1 MTTENTTGRS
11 RRGARLSDAV
21 ALAASHPG
29 DRPADV
35 FLWDQTCVGFG
46 LKLKPGAQS
55 GAKGGKSWVYKYRD
69 RASGQTHRAGLG
81 TFVAT
86 SAQAARKAAESHAS
100 TVRNGANPVELK
112 REARAEQTIGE
123 LLDQWLAHLRKRVE
137 LGVRE
142 DEQQAATPTLVIV
155 RRGARRGE
163 GAMSPE
169 TLAGY
174 AYKVGAYLK
183 PAFGTLKASAWT
195 KATVLR
201 WTRSATSVKTG
212 EPLSEGTRNTVLRIA
227 SSFAT
232 WAMEL
237 GKIPANPTE
246 NLGQFAVIE
255 RHDPVQRGDLPAL
268 MAAVDRHADAKP
280 IQAGALRMLFATG
293 ARLHEVLR
301 LRWEDVNTE
310 AGALVIR
317 RHKTQR
323 STGRKTLPITD
334 AVATILASMKPHQRV
349 GCPYVFPSTS
359 DQRRDIVAGTVDQEE
374 VARLLRGHLSETAL
388 RDFWTA
394 RLKDAGLHH
403 RRLHDARHTTAQL
416 AVDAG
421 IGLEAVGRLLGH
433 ASAITTRRYAKPG
446 QEAAARAADVVGN
459 IITLVPKTSA

>member
-1 MTTENTTGRS
+1 MSTENTIGRS
-11 RRGARLSDAV
+11 RGGVRLSDAV
-21 ALAASHPG
+21 ALAAFHPG
-29 DRPADV
+29 DRPSDV
-35 FLWDQTCVGFG
+35 FLWDQSCVGFG
-46 LKLKPGAQS
+46 LKLKPGAKS
-55 GAKGGKSWVYKYRD
+55 GARAGKSWVYKYRN
-69 RASGQTHRAGLG
+69 RATGQTHRAGLG
-81 TFVAT
+81 TFAAT
-86 SAQAARKAAESHAS
+86 SAQAARKAAEGHAS
-100 TVRNGANPVELK
+100 TVRHGANPVELK
-112 REARAEQTIGE
+112 REARAEPTIAE

-137 LGVRE
+137 VGAKE
-142 DEQQAATPTLVIV
+142 EEQHAATPTLVIV

-174 AYKVGAYLK
+174 ANKVGAYIK
-183 PAFGTLKASAWT
+183 PAFGALKASAWT

-201 WTRSATSVKTG
+201 WTRSATSVKSG

-232 WAMEL
+232 WAMEM
-237 GKIPANPTE
+237 GKIPTNPTE

-255 RHDPVQRGDLPAL
+255 RHDPVRRADFPVL
-268 MAAVDRHADAKP
+268 MEAVDRQAEAKP
-280 IQAGALRMLFATG
+280 IQAAALRMLFATG

-301 LRWEDVNTE
+301 LRWEDVNAE
-310 AGALVIR
+310 AGELVIR

-334 AVATILASMKPHQRV
+334 AVTTILASMTTHQRV

-359 DQRRDIVAGTVDQEE
+359 DQRRDIVAGSVGREE

-421 IGLEAVGRLLGH
+421 IGLDAVGRLLGH
-433 ASAITTRRYAKPG
+433 ASAVTTRRYAKPG
-446 QEAAARAADVVGN
+446 AEAAALAADVVGN
-459 IITLVPKTSA
+459 IITLTPKTAA